1 MNIDFELYRVFNEVA
16 NAGNITAAADK
27 LHISQPAVS
36 KSIKS
41 LENQLGGSL
50 FVRTKRGVNLTE
62 EGKELHSYIK
72 LAIEHIRNAEN
83 KFTDM
88 VSLNTGLIR
97 IGISRTLV
105 KEYPL
110 PYLEDFH
117 KLYPNIKIE
126 IVTNKASELI
136 PKLRDGLIDLII
148 ANLPIKK
155 YNDIDIYNL
164 KEIQDIFVVS
174 KKFNMGT
181 NVINLSD
188 LNKYPLILQP
198 KGTNTRD
205 FLDSILG
212 KYDIYLE
219 PEMCLASY
227 GLVQDMTTIGFGVG
241 YVVKEFVQD
250 KLKSGELIELKI
262 NPKIPSRY
270 IGLITKKDVI
280 PSFATNKLISMLKD
294 SSKLT
299 KK

>member
-105 KEYPL
+105 KEYLL

-262 NPKIPSRY
+262 YPKIPSRY

-280 PSFATNKLISMLKD
+280 PSFATNKLISMLKN

>member
-105 KEYPL
+105 KEYLL

-148 ANLPIKK
+148 ANLPIK
-155 YNDIDIYNL
+155 NIMI
-164 KEIQDIFVVS
+164 
-174 KKFNMGT
+174 
-181 NVINLSD
+181 
-188 LNKYPLILQP
+188 
-198 KGTNTRD
+198 
-205 FLDSILG
+205 
-212 KYDIYLE
+212 
-219 PEMCLASY
+219 
-227 GLVQDMTTIGFGVG
+227 
-241 YVVKEFVQD
+241 
-250 KLKSGELIELKI
+250 
-262 NPKIPSRY
+262 
-270 IGLITKKDVI
+270 
-280 PSFATNKLISMLKD
+280 
-294 SSKLT
+294 
-299 KK
+299 